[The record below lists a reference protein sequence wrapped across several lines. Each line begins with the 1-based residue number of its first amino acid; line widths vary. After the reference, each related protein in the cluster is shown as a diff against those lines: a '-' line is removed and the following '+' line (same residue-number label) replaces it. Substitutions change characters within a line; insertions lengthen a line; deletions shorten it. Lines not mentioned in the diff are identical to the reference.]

1 MFGRCSASASG
12 GGLRATWQLS
22 ARRPKTFLNMNCKN
36 KNPHDLPRHVREI
49 LDQANLDTPRKRA
62 LEHLPR
68 LEVFLFLMSRSD
80 GRGTSEEELVDVFGM
95 SIRLV
100 EYHLKVLYDA
110 DLVASVAENEPSAT
124 ERGYVATAVL

>member
-1 MFGRCSASASG
+1 
-12 GGLRATWQLS
+12 
-22 ARRPKTFLNMNCKN
+22 
-36 KNPHDLPRHVREI
+36 
-49 LDQANLDTPRKRA
+49 
-62 LEHLPR
+62 
-68 LEVFLFLMSRSD
+68 MSRSD